1 MTMPHPQ
8 PATRLTPEEYL
19 RRENDSSVKHEYY
32 RGEVF
37 AMAGGTFEHSRI
49 IANVIRELGTRLKG
63 TPCGV
68 QDSNLRVRV
77 ARTTLYAYPDASVLC
92 GEPAFDPLDSRRMT
106 LTNPALLVEVLSP
119 TTESWDR
126 GGKFD
131 NYRQI
136 DSLREYVMVS
146 WDAARVETY
155 LRQPDG
161 RWLFAAALGL
171 AATARLES
179 IGVELPLAEVY
190 GGVTLPEPVNRSD
203 EPRG

>member
-1 MTMPHPQ
+1 MPHPQ
-8 PATRLTPEEYL
+8 PPTRLTPEEYL

-49 IANVIRELGTRLKG
+49 IVNVAGELRNRLKS

-68 QDSNLRVRV
+68 QQGDLRVRV
-77 ARTTLYAYPDASVLC
+77 ARTSMYTYPDVSVLC
-92 GEPAFDPLDSRRMT
+92 GEPQFDPLDGRRLT
-106 LTNPALLVEVLSP
+106 LTNATVLVEVLSP

-190 GGVTLPEPVNRSD
+190 GGVTLPGPVNRSD
-203 EPRG
+203 ERPG